1 MALLVL
7 GYLGFIL
14 IGLPDGLVGVA
25 WPSVRATFALPDAG
39 LGLVVA
45 AMASG
50 HFLSGLVS
58 GRLIQRY
65 GTGGLLAISAS
76 LSVAGIACQV
86 VAPAWPFMVAG
97 GAVAGLGAGG
107 IDGGLNTYVA
117 GRWPTRQI
125 NWLHGCY
132 GVGATAGPFL
142 MSSMLA
148 TNHSWRAG
156 YLVCA
161 VLTGFVAAAFLATRA
176 RWAGMAKTSA
186 GRSGGSAF
194 RNALRHRLVP
204 LHLGIFFLYTGLE
217 VMVGQWSFTVLT
229 ESRFW
234 AAPQAATWTG
244 LYWASLTAGRF
255 GLGALVGLVG
265 PIRMVRLCLAATVAG
280 TMLFALGVPQ
290 PGLIL
295 TGVGLAPVF
304 PTMISRMPERLG
316 AGTALYAVGFMV
328 SAAMVGSGALPSIAG
343 LVADWFGL
351 AAIGWVA
358 TATAALMF
366 GLHEALLARIGQRP
380 GRAAS
385 PDD

>member
-7 GYLGFIL
+7 GYLGFIT

-25 WPSVRATFALPDAG
+25 WPSIRTAFALPDAG

-58 GRLIQRY
+58 GRLIQRH

-76 LSVAGIACQV
+76 LSVAGIACQA
-86 VAPAWPFMVAG
+86 VAPAWPFLVGG
-97 GAVAGLGAGG
+97 GALAGLGAGG

-148 TNHSWRAG
+148 TNRSWRAG
-156 YLVCA
+156 YLVVA
-161 VLTGFVAAAFLATRA
+161 VLTGLVAVAFVATRA
-176 RWAGMAKTSA
+176 RWVSTAKAAA
-186 GRSGGSAF
+186 GRGGSGF

-229 ESRFW
+229 EFRFW
-234 AAPQAATWTG
+234 PATEAATWTG
-244 LYWASLTAGRF
+244 LYWGSLTAGRF
-255 GLGALVGLVG
+255 GLGALVGVVG
-265 PIRMVRLCLAATVAG
+265 PTRMVRLCLAATVAG
-280 TMLFALGVPQ
+280 TVLFALGVPQ

-295 TGVGLAPVF
+295 TGAGLAPVF

-316 AGTALYAVGFMV
+316 AATALYAVGFMV

-343 LVADWFGL
+343 LAGSWFGL

-358 TATAALMF
+358 VATSAVMF
-366 GLHEALLARIGQRP
+366 GLHEALLARIGRRP
-380 GRAAS
+380 AAPRS
-385 PDD
+385 G